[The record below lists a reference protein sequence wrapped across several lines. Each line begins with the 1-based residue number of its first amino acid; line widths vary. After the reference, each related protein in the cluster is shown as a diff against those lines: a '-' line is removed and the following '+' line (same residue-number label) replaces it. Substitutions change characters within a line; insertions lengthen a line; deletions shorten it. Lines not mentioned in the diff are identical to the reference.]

1 MSDTVNPARAVDPRG
16 NRARLRRMVT
26 AMAVLAALAAAAD
39 GLTWLAVPPDA
50 TNRLRDDAFYEFAW
64 AANLAAGRG
73 PMVSDGTTT
82 SGVQL
87 LWSLLLVPL
96 ALVFGAGGLP
106 VVAPWVGTALHAAT
120 ALLWA
125 RACRD
130 RLTGFVVAACWLG
143 HPLLVRESQNGQ
155 ETALA
160 CLLASGLWFARRSGA
175 QSFTALGV
183 LAVLA
188 RSDLLALVAMLAWW
202 RHRHAPLRALAA
214 PAIAFAVHAAANL
227 SLGAGILPDSAMPM
241 PWLVHGNHELAAADA
256 GARLHGAWWY
266 LRPALF
272 GGPWALA
279 SAFGCALAVFLVA
292 RPFWPARLRVLPA
305 LAVGGAAAFGARE
318 LAIVSWTAVLFAV
331 LPASRPRG
339 SRSALPALLVGLG
352 AIVVLHWAVR
362 WYPRDYYIAPVAVV
376 AFAALQ
382 RVGRCRVL
390 LLLFALSMLVDRGR
404 LRPEPLAGQLEMAIA
419 GAALHHVLPE
429 GERVGCF
436 NSGLVTF
443 LADVTANGRER
454 RGVVNLD
461 GVVDGRSFAALRAG
475 RLDDWLDA
483 EGVRFLVDNEV
494 QFARDPKLPHACGH
508 WFGPDF
514 DAARDL
520 VEVARFDVPGVDN
533 GRPGGDSMRLY
544 WRRGRGDP
552 PPRLGAA
559 RDLGDGP
566 CGTRLAQWP
575 AQAGDV
581 LELAVG
587 DGERRPLLA
596 VDVATTV
603 VVAVPL
609 PPRSAGR
616 LFVAGRPEPVL
627 VLAPR

>member
-1 MSDTVNPARAVDPRG
+1 
-16 NRARLRRMVT
+16 
-26 AMAVLAALAAAAD
+26 MAVVAALVVAAD
-39 GLTWLAVPPDA
+39 GLRWLAVPPDA

-96 ALVFGAGGLP
+96 ALAFGGPALP
-106 VVAPWVGTALHAAT
+106 LVAPWVGTALHAAT
-120 ALLWA
+120 AVLWA

-130 RLTGFVVAACWLG
+130 RRAGLVVAACWLG

-160 CLLASGLWFARRSGA
+160 CLLASGLWFARRSA
-175 QSFTALGV
+175 ERSFVVLGV

-188 RSDLLALVAMLAWW
+188 RSDLLVLVAMLAWW
-202 RHRHAPLRALAA
+202 RHRHAPVRALTA

-227 SLGAGILPDSAMPM
+227 GLGAGIWPDSALPM
-241 PWLVHGNHELAAADA
+241 PWLVHGNHGLAATDAD
-256 GARLHGAWWY
+256 ARLHGAWWY

-279 SAFGCALAVFLVA
+279 SAFGCALAVFLVV
-292 RPFWPARLRVLPA
+292 RPFWPARLRALPA
-305 LAVGGAAAFGARE
+305 LAVGGANAFGARD
-318 LAIVSWTAVLFAV
+318 LAIAGWAAVLFAV
-331 LPASRPRG
+331 LPASRRRG

-362 WYPRDYYIAPVAVV
+362 WYPRDYYVAPVAVV

-382 RVGRCRVL
+382 RVARCRLL
-390 LLLFALSMLVDRGR
+390 LLLFAVSMLADRGR

-419 GAALHHVLPE
+419 GAALHHVLPP

-443 LADVTANGRER
+443 LADVTATSQDR
-454 RGVVNLD
+454 RAVVNLD
-461 GVVDGRSFAALRAG
+461 GVVDGRAFAALRAG
-475 RLDDWLDA
+475 RLDAWLDA
-483 EGVRFLVDNEV
+483 EGLRFLVDNEV

-544 WRRGRGDP
+544 WRRGRGAP
-552 PPRLGAA
+552 PPRLVTA

-566 CGTRLAQWP
+566 CGTRLVRWP

-587 DGERRPLLA
+587 AGERRPLLT
-596 VDVATTV
+596 VDVPTLAF
-603 VVAVPL
+603 VAIPL
-609 PPRSAGR
+609 PAGTRGR
-616 LFVAGRPEPVL
+616 LYVGERPEPL
-627 VLAPR
+627 LDLAPR